1 MGLSGLQKWRLRG
14 RLSGQQ
20 RWHQIAVSKTA
31 AKVETEVVT
40 EGAAVV
46 VSEVTITEA
55 RWRLRW

>member
-1 MGLSGLQKWRLRG
+1 METKGTTEWAAEV
-14 RLSGQQ
+14 
-20 RWHQIAVSKTA
+20 AVSKTA